1 MAIQAIRVLAM
12 LNTLTFLLLTRLAL
26 SSTGI
31 LKWTCST
38 FGFIAKYLKIQAG
51 GSFRRVT

>member
-1 MAIQAIRVLAM
+1 M